1 MGRIWLIGMMGSG
14 KSTIGARVAA
24 ARGAPHRDT
33 DRLIEERAGRSI
45 PEIFRAQGEGAF
57 REMEREVIARL
68 AAEEET
74 AVISTGGGAVLDPA
88 NRAAMRSSGA
98 VAWLD
103 VPPSVLAGRAVGGRP
118 LLEGREKEERLGEL
132 LAERRPLYAAAAHY
146 VVEPRGPAEETAAR
160 VGECARLTAGE
171 NSEVLIGPS
180 LPDPLLPPAEGRRA
194 AAVLTQPGARAAAD
208 EAEEALRGQGVNVI
222 ASLTLPDRDAA
233 KTVRTAESAY
243 ERLAEANLG
252 RDDVIVGVGGG
263 AVTDVAG
270 FVAATWL
277 RGVECVLVPTTLL
290 AAVDAA
296 IGGKTGV
303 NVAGKNLVGAFRHP
317 SRVAVNLRV
326 LEKLPEELLREG
338 AAEAVKAGFIADPRL
353 VDLYDRHGLRA
364 PLGEVVRRAAAVKTE
379 VVAGDFREAGR
390 RAILNFGHT
399 IGHGVEAA
407 CGMPHGLAVAVGMA
421 AAAEVSARRHGF
433 DPMLVRGPLQKLG
446 LPTQSPPVDR
456 ERVLTLIS
464 RDKKRTAQGLRM
476 VLLRGIGDPVVEPV
490 SAGEIDLGL
499 AAVGIGRPS
508 ARAAP

>member
-1 MGRIWLIGMMGSG
+1 MMGSG
-14 KSTIGARVAA
+14 KTTAGARVAA
-24 ARGAPHRDT
+24 DREAPHLDT

-45 PEIFRAQGEGAF
+45 PEIFAAQGEGAF

-68 AAEEET
+68 AAQEET

-88 NRAAMRSSGA
+88 NRAAMRGSGA

-103 VPPSVLAGRAVGGRP
+103 VPPSVLARRAVGGRP
-118 LLEGREKEERLGEL
+118 LLEGREKAQRMEEL
-132 LAERRPLYAAAAHY
+132 LAERRPHYEAAAHY
-146 VVEPRGPAEETAAR
+146 TIAGRESAEDTAAR
-160 VGECARLTAGE
+160 IGECARLAAGE

-180 LPDPLLPPAEGRRA
+180 PPHPLLPPAAGRRA
-194 AAVLTQPGARAAAD
+194 AAVLTQPGARAVAD
-208 EAEEALRGQGVNVI
+208 DVEEALRGQGAEVI
-222 ASLTLPDRDAA
+222 ASVTLPDRDAA
-233 KTVRTAESAY
+233 KTVRTAETVY

-303 NVAGKNLVGAFRHP
+303 NVAGKNLVGAFWRP
-317 SRVAVNLRV
+317 SRVAVGLRI
-326 LEKLPEELLREG
+326 LEELPEELLREG
-338 AAEAVKAGFIADPRL
+338 AAEAIKAGFIADPRL
-353 VDLYDRHGLRA
+353 VDLYDRYGLRA

-407 CGMPHGLAVAVGMA
+407 CGIPHGLAVAVGMT
-421 AAAEVSARRHGF
+421 AAAEVSDRRYGF
-433 DPMLVRGPLQKLG
+433 DSMLVREPLRMLG
-446 LPTQSPPVDR
+446 LPMRAPPADR
-456 ERVLTLIS
+456 QRVLTLIS

-490 SAGEIDLGL
+490 EPEEIDYAL
-499 AAVGIGRPS
+499 AAVGIR
-508 ARAAP
+508 

>member
-1 MGRIWLIGMMGSG
+1 MMGSG
-14 KSTIGARVAA
+14 KTTAGARVAA
-24 ARGAPHRDT
+24 DREAPHLDT

-45 PEIFRAQGEGAF
+45 PEIFSAQGEGAF

-68 AAEEET
+68 AAQEET

-88 NRAAMRSSGA
+88 NRAAMRGSGA

-103 VPPSVLAGRAVGGRP
+103 VPPSVLARRAVGGRP
-118 LLEGREKEERLGEL
+118 LLEGREKAQRMEEL
-132 LAERRPLYAAAAHY
+132 LAERRPHYEAAAHY
-146 VVEPRGPAEETAAR
+146 TIAGRESVEDTAER
-160 VGECARLTAGE
+160 VGECARLAAGE

-180 LPDPLLPPAEGRRA
+180 PPHPLLPPAAGRRA
-194 AAVLTQPGARAAAD
+194 AAVLTQPGARAVAD
-208 EAEEALRGQGVNVI
+208 DVEEALRGQGAEVI
-222 ASLTLPDRDAA
+222 ASVTLPDRDAA
-233 KTVRTAESAY
+233 KTVRTAEAVY

-303 NVAGKNLVGAFRHP
+303 NVAGKNLVGAFWRP
-317 SRVAVNLRV
+317 SRVAVGLRI
-326 LEKLPEELLREG
+326 LEELPEELLREG
-338 AAEAVKAGFIADPRL
+338 AAEAIKAGFIADPRL
-353 VDLYDRHGLRA
+353 VDLYDRYGLRA

-407 CGMPHGLAVAVGMA
+407 CGIPHGLAVAVGMT
-421 AAAEVSARRHGF
+421 AAAEVSDRRYGF
-433 DPMLVRGPLQKLG
+433 DSMLVREPLRMLG
-446 LPTQSPPVDR
+446 LPTLSPPADR
-456 ERVLTLIS
+456 QRVLTLIS

-490 SAGEIDLGL
+490 EPEEIDYAL
-499 AAVGIGRPS
+499 AAVGIR
-508 ARAAP
+508 